1 MSGSDE
7 RSNALTI
14 DQVRR
19 VAALGRLAIDDARL
33 ERYRHQ
39 LGSVL
44 DHIKMLGEL
53 DLTDVE
59 PMAHPVEATN
69 RWDEDE
75 VRPALRNDALMQ
87 LAPEKAEPFVKVPK
101 VLGGGSGA

>member
-1 MSGSDE
+1 MSGSHE
-7 RSNALTI
+7 LSKALTI
-14 DQVRR
+14 EQVRR
-19 VAALGRLAIDDARL
+19 VASLSRLAIDDARL

-53 DLTDVE
+53 HLAEVE

-75 VRPALRNDALMQ
+75 VRPALPNEALMR